1 MIAILMLSLGFASF
15 SLVVQPGLA
24 PSRTVGCAQAG
35 VRLSPLRA
43 GLFDVFK
50 ESVRNHTRRGPA
62 EECLH
67 SRQQPPKHDRL
78 SCHHCAFQDADKA
91 RKEKEFQAI
100 KDLAELRRNP
110 QKMAAYEDEVRAH
123 LVRLRARVRVRVK
136 VRIRARLRV
145 GGEGKG

>member
-50 ESVRNHTRRGPA
+50 ESVRDHTRLRPSG
-62 EECLH
+62 
-67 SRQQPPKHDRL
+67 RVF
-78 SCHHCAFQDADKA
+78 AFATAATKA
-91 RKEKEFQAI
+91 R
-100 KDLAELRRNP
+100 
-110 QKMAAYEDEVRAH
+110 
-123 LVRLRARVRVRVK
+123 
-136 VRIRARLRV
+136 
-145 GGEGKG
+145 